1 MNGDGWV
8 TIEYTGEDIWFEDL
22 LYLKKG
28 DVSVLPTEIWDDL
41 EQPDWKVVGIEL
53 DKADENNVPSTSH
66 GRCQTTGLS

>member
-41 EQPDWKVVGIEL
+41 EQPDWKVVEFKF
-53 DKADENNVPSTSH
+53 DM
-66 GRCQTTGLS
+66 